1 VNETS
6 ALNAGDYTAES
17 WAALQSA
24 LTSATGIL
32 AKADA
37 TLQELKDAYT
47 ALNDAKAALT
57 DASIV
62 QGAEINVEKING
74 LSKDFIKGVDV
85 SSYVSLK
92 DSGAVF
98 RDWDGN
104 VIDDL
109 TFFKQLEEAE

>member
-1 VNETS
+1 MNETS

-62 QGAEINVEKING
+62 QGAEINVENKWV
-74 LSKDFIKGVDV
+74 K
-85 SSYVSLK
+85 
-92 DSGAVF
+92 
-98 RDWDGN
+98 
-104 VIDDL
+104 
-109 TFFKQLEEAE
+109 